1 MVCSCVDTSLLPD
14 PVEDKGLIQ
23 IVPRVVTF
31 REQVSTKAEDLGKS
45 DEETNLT
52 CMAVAIFDSDGKCI
66 DLQFSDGVLSFTLD
80 RTELAEK
87 VDKSKLNEASIY
99 AFANIPSYK
108 ELAKTE
114 DWKEKTLDYFTAID
128 VPVSG
133 VTIPSDGLPMMG
145 VYYGQENSD
154 GTLLPKVNLNPD
166 TPIASPLINID
177 LHSAY
182 AKIYVSVSV
191 NATDYETLGIKSY
204 FTPTNWQVFNV
215 PTTVDFDADSNSDTE
230 VIEAVAASGKF
241 EGIQAID
248 NDKVS
253 FYFYLPERYLTGANT
268 FNYPF
273 ATDENNT
280 VRKEDEGLRQKYKK
294 DHLSINQKATY
305 VKLSGVFSDYQGHKK
320 RVEYD
325 LYVGENNYDDFNVRR
340 NVLYS
345 NNVVIR
351 ASKQSNDVEWD
362 LVAYDGRVT
371 FDESRF
377 TVKLERETV
386 LDAHWEI
393 RPMRV
398 SVLEGSVT
406 VSIENAAS
414 TPWIRME
421 NSTAVE
427 SADDKTKYLDVEKS
441 TDLRYGKRKYF
452 TTNLLTELSGNVEDE
467 LGPGEHCIWVYVD
480 ENTSETK
487 NGVRTA
493 VISFNDGINE
503 PLEYTIAQAYLL
515 PIETKRK
522 ENNNS
527 TYTYSIETHEEYL
540 YNYDAMN
547 GYGQTEYNGMPWGLD
562 GVKLSHIYPAL
573 KVEYQ
578 TGTWDWIFQ
587 LLGTDFDGLVNS
599 ALMSSDKSPYYDF
612 YLSRDNAPGGA
623 EIRDFNGKQF
633 NVEIAE
639 NLIDNYTDHQGE
651 SSTQKAKINGV
662 KLDEDPLSAFAYCY
676 NKNKRNEKGEVVY
689 KNSNGTWN
697 TDNLKWYLPAIDEI
711 EDIAEY
717 GYGVDEVF
725 HENLYWSCQPA
736 YARSTISIELW
747 SRFSSGSYDL
757 NQTISGTYFEDYT
770 SRARATRA
778 KFTNG
783 QFEEPVSSAIPDDAV
798 YGTQS
803 GTIKFTTHIFTDT
816 TIDENTLDEYV
827 PSSQVVDYSAY
838 PGNKLR
844 TDVARVRCVY
854 KP

>member
-1 MVCSCVDTSLLPD
+1 M
-14 PVEDKGLIQ
+14 
-23 IVPRVVTF
+23 
-31 REQVSTKAEDLGKS
+31 
-45 DEETNLT
+45 
-52 CMAVAIFDSDGKCI
+52 
-66 DLQFSDGVLSFTLD
+66 
-80 RTELAEK
+80 
-87 VDKSKLNEASIY
+87 
-99 AFANIPSYK
+99 
-108 ELAKTE
+108 AKTE
-114 DWKEKTLDYFTAID
+114 DWKEKKLDYFTAID

-145 VYYGQENSD
+145 VYYGLENSD

-204 FTPTNWQVFNV
+204 FTPTNWHVFNV
-215 PTTVDFDADSNSDTE
+215 PTTVDFDADSNPDTE

-294 DHLSINQKATY
+294 DHLSDDQKATY

-406 VSIENAAS
+406 VSIENADS
-414 TPWIRME
+414 TRWIRME

-427 SADDKTKYLDVEKS
+427 SADDKTKYLSGATVGDV
-441 TDLRYGKRKYF
+441 RYGKRKYF
-452 TTNLLTELSGNVEDE
+452 TTDLLTELSDSVKCT

-480 ENTSETK
+480 ENSTQASGNNTSRSARLSLTYTDA
-487 NGVRTA
+487 NGIVDPDVTY
-493 VISFNDGINE
+493 
-503 PLEYTIAQAYLL
+503 YTINQFHLH
-515 PIETKRK
+515 PVTTTR
-522 ENNNS
+522 S
-527 TYTYSIETHEEYL
+527 TTDVDGTSTAAGSYTYYIESYEEYL
-540 YNYDAMN
+540 YDYDALSS
-547 GYGQTEYNGMPWGLD
+547 YGQTEWNGMEWGLN
-562 GVKLSHIYPAL
+562 GVQLSHLREAVSL
-573 KVEYQ
+573 NV
-578 TGTWDWIFQ
+578 GD
-587 LLGTDFDGLVNS
+587 
-599 ALMSSDKSPYYDF
+599 DKSILELIASIFGWDRGKIVNNATAQINPKPYYDF
-612 YLSRDNAPGGA
+612 YMVRDIDANTNITPGAYIGYQYNT
-623 EIRDFNGKQF
+623 EMISYLKSQYSG
-633 NVEIAE
+633 
-639 NLIDNYTDHQGE
+639 HQIE
-651 SSTQKAKINGV
+651 DSDDTHVAKV
-662 KLDEDPLSAFAYCY
+662 DKVTLDEDPKSAIAYCY
-676 NKNKRNEKGEVVY
+676 NKNKRNA
-689 KNSNGTWN
+689 NGSV
-697 TDNLKWYLPAIDEI
+697 DEIKWYLPAIDEI
-711 EDIAEY
+711 EDIAEAAY
-717 GYGVDEVF
+717 QEFDGVF
-725 HENLYWSCQPA
+725 QKNMYWSCQPS
-736 YARSTISIELW
+736 YLRYDTDWTITIQLLW
-747 SRFSSGSYDL
+747 ETQKTDMSGP
-757 NQTISGTYFEDYT
+757 YFIDNKN
-770 SRARATRA
+770 RARATRA
-778 KFTNG
+778 LWGPNG
-783 QFEEPVSSAIPDDAV
+783 FEGVPNSGD
-798 YGTQS
+798 GTMATRK
-803 GTIKFTTHIFTDT
+803 GTI
-816 TIDENTLDEYV
+816 
-827 PSSQVVDYSAY
+827 
-838 PGNKLR
+838 
-844 TDVARVRCVY
+844 
-854 KP
+854 

>member
-1 MVCSCVDTSLLPD
+1 MRVFRYIIGVLAVSMVCSCVDTSLLPD

-52 CMAVAIFDSDGKCI
+52 CMAVVIFDSDGKCI

-215 PTTVDFDADSNSDTE
+215 PTTVDFEADSNSDTE

-294 DHLSINQKATY
+294 DHLSSNQKATY

-351 ASKQSNDVEWD
+351 ASKQSNDFEWD

-393 RPMRV
+393 RPMRI

-406 VSIENAAS
+406 VRIEDADS

-427 SADDKTKYLDVEKS
+427 SADDKTKYLSGAIVGDV
-441 TDLRYGKRKYF
+441 RYGKRKYF
-452 TTNLLTELSGNVEDE
+452 TTDLLTELNGNSNVTCT
-467 LGPGEHCIWVYVD
+467 LGEGEHCIWVYVD

-487 NGVRTA
+487 DAVRTA
-493 VISFNDGINE
+493 VISFDDGINE
-503 PLEYTIAQAYLL
+503 PLKYTIAQKYLY
-515 PIETKRK
+515 PVSYGT
-522 ENNNS
+522 NN
-527 TYTYSIETHEEYL
+527 YSIETYEEYL
-540 YNYDAMN
+540 YDYDVLSS
-547 GYGQTEYNGMPWGLD
+547 YGQTEYQGMPWGLD
-562 GVKLSHIYPAL
+562 GDNISNIYDAVYANSSTPIIGGL
-573 KVEYQ
+573 ITTIVN
-578 TGTWDWIFQ
+578 WI
-587 LLGTDFDGLVNS
+587 VNS
-599 ALMSSDKSPYYDF
+599 GAAKYDF
-612 YLSRDNAPGGA
+612 YLERDSPPSGSK
-623 EIRDFNGKQF
+623 IRDSRSGYTFTNEIVTALNNDSNPDNDILKLSLDGTKPSSA
-633 NVEIAE
+633 VE
-639 NLIDNYTDHQGE
+639 
-651 SSTQKAKINGV
+651 
-662 KLDEDPLSAFAYCY
+662 YCI
-676 NKNKRNEKGEVVY
+676 NKNKRNSDGIVV
-689 KNSNGTWN
+689 
-697 TDNLKWYLPAIDEI
+697 DVHWYLPAIDEM
-711 EDIAEY
+711 EEIAVG
-717 GYGVDEVF
+717 GYGKFDEF
-725 HENLYWSCQPA
+725 HDLFYWSSMPA
-736 YARSTISIELW
+736 YQRARLYTNTLSIGKVGE
-747 SRFSSGSYDL
+747 FYID
-757 NQTISGTYFEDYT
+757 DVD
-770 SRARATRA
+770 RARAT
-778 KFTNG
+778 KVNFNTSTG
-783 QFEEPVSSAIPDDAV
+783 TYSDPIP
-798 YGTQS
+798 S
-803 GTIKFTTHIFTDT
+803 GVTAGK
-816 TIDENTLDEYV
+816 
-827 PSSQVVDYSAY
+827 YSAELEVSRNATMENVRQLTEDASFY
-838 PGNKLR
+838 EAGNR
-844 TDVARVRCVY
+844 PRSESNRVRCVY

>member
-80 RTELAEK
+80 RTELAGK

-427 SADDKTKYLDVEKS
+427 SADDKTKYLSGATVGDV
-441 TDLRYGKRKYF
+441 RYGKRKYF
-452 TTNLLTELSGNVEDE
+452 TTDLLTELNGNVTCT
-467 LGPGEHCIWVYVD
+467 LGEGEHCIWVYVD
-480 ENTSETK
+480 ENSTQASGNNTSRSARLSLTYTDA
-487 NGVRTA
+487 NGIVDPDVTY
-493 VISFNDGINE
+493 
-503 PLEYTIAQAYLL
+503 YTINQFHLH
-515 PIETKRK
+515 PVTTTR
-522 ENNNS
+522 S
-527 TYTYSIETHEEYL
+527 TTDVDGTSTAAGSYTYYIESYEEYL
-540 YNYDAMN
+540 YDYDALSS
-547 GYGQTEYNGMPWGLD
+547 YGQTEWNGMEWGLN
-562 GVKLSHIYPAL
+562 GVQLSHIRKAVSL
-573 KVEYQ
+573 KATSSGLENILS
-578 TGTWDWIFQ
+578 IFGWNKQ
-587 LLGTDFDGLVNS
+587 EIIDNAIAKIDPQ
-599 ALMSSDKSPYYDF
+599 PYYDF
-612 YLSRDNAPGGA
+612 YMVRDVADDVDVTPNAYVGYQYNT
-623 EIRDFNGKQF
+623 EITSYLRSQYSTHQ
-633 NVEIAE
+633 IE
-639 NLIDNYTDHQGE
+639 NSNDTHV
-651 SSTQKAKINGV
+651 AKIDKV
-662 KLDEDPLSAFAYCY
+662 TLDEDPKSAIAYCY
-676 NKNKRNEKGEVVY
+676 NKNKRNANGEV
-689 KNSNGTWN
+689 
-697 TDNLKWYLPAIDEI
+697 DEIKWYLPAVDEI
-711 EDIAEY
+711 EDIAEAAY
-717 GYGVDEVF
+717 QDFDGVF
-725 HENLYWSCQPA
+725 QKNMYWSCQPS
-736 YARSTISIELW
+736 YLMYQTEWSITTALAEQ
-747 SRFSSGSYDL
+747 SMAGP
-757 NQTISGTYFEDYT
+757 YFIDNP

-778 KFTNG
+778 LWG
-783 QFEEPVSSAIPDDAV
+783 PDGFEGVPPSGDGKIADRTGSINKPAFRDPTISLSDPV
-798 YGTQS
+798 YNQS
-803 GTIKFTTHIFTDT
+803 YDPNCG
-816 TIDENTLDEYV
+816 
-827 PSSQVVDYSAY
+827 AY
-838 PGNKLR
+838 PGNMAR
-844 TDVARVRCVY
+844 TGSKARVRCVY